1 MKKSEKN
8 TKNISKKKLTK
19 SQNISTSL
27 KISQKISKYLKCSL
41 NFSNVVFQTWFCE
54 TGFCIAY
61 FSGPYRK
68 SQKISNHLK
77 KSQNISNLLEK
88 TKNKKKTRENQI
100 KLTQPY
106 NNFAEAGGRIAAQ
119 LSAVIIFPCVVKCW
133 ASMMKGFK
141 THLLVT
147 WCIAMYCLITTG
159 RSQSK
164 KNQIKSNK
172 FRYNQINDWI
182 WGKLFLIEE
191 ICCNMMLVAQN
202 LVVGIP

>member
-1 MKKSEKN
+1 MLFFERGSARLGSVLQ
-8 TKNISKKKLTK
+8 IFLDH
-19 SQNISTSL
+19 
-27 KISQKISKYLKCSL
+27 
-41 NFSNVVFQTWFCE
+41 
-54 TGFCIAY
+54 
-61 FSGPYRK
+61 RK
-68 SQKISNHLK
+68 SQKISNYLK

-88 TKNKKKTRENQI
+88 TKNKKKTREHQI

-106 NNFAEAGGRIAAQ
+106 NNFAEASGRIAAQ

-182 WGKLFLIEE
+182 WGIIVFNWR
-191 ICCNMMLVAQN
+191 NML
-202 LVVGIP
+202 